1 MDKKIENFEKYLV
14 KDVSRVWTPEEFF
27 YEMNG
32 EMLKLDLMA
41 PDFLTEATDS
51 QLLNESLA
59 LFMML
64 GVPHLAGKTTL
75 DLLARKYKFAAI
87 SSAMIWMKKMGITT
101 RCSVGG
107 SPIRISADKST
118 KNPKAGD
125 VIFGDFYKA
134 LTQERNKPNSPV
146 TIKTKDTNTY
156 SWIVFEDVNKQ
167 QSGNRLEFHIDN
179 DADPM
184 RKKCSELTVRV
195 EWKGK
200 EVSAE
205 VGKFANKK
213 TGTGLA
219 TMDNNKQQ
227 SGQSGEQQKQ
237 IGQQTGSAVVPAES
251 FHNKSFLEFLLE
263 ADEPNNAASSI
274 EVLDTRS
281 RLPLAQFVSL
291 AMVPGDASGKK
302 FVFDEQYY
310 NLCSDAGKGIV
321 DKPEENEEE
330 VKLYDAE
337 KKPGKRKSYNKKGI
351 IEECWEVDF
360 YGNLD
365 IQSKASLVS
374 RLTKVLLGGVNAN
387 IGNIA
392 TGFAD
397 TLSDKIK
404 YDPRSTPMTPFKF
417 GFVHGDFLVPPVKLK
432 TMYNFPR
439 LVKKNFEAQGNA
451 FVSCAYMPIVKG
463 DVDLTDNA
471 LMSIWGVTPG
481 CNRTLSF
488 ANNPMKSLTDST
500 GTPKWF
506 QKEKYYLP
514 VSIEAIDF
522 SGCINLENLKGIPK
536 DVTEE
541 VNLSH
546 TGITYESLEELQDL
560 KTNRLDI
567 SYCEKLVWKKENETE
582 TSAASG
588 EEEGTASASPEQP
601 TSQSKEVATVN
612 TAGVDKN
619 TKKIGQD
626 KTNVP
631 VKTGT

>member
-1 MDKKIENFEKYLV
+1 M
-14 KDVSRVWTPEEFF
+14 
-27 YEMNG
+27 
-32 EMLKLDLMA
+32 
-41 PDFLTEATDS
+41 
-51 QLLNESLA
+51 
-59 LFMML
+59 
-64 GVPHLAGKTTL
+64 
-75 DLLARKYKFAAI
+75 
-87 SSAMIWMKKMGITT
+87 
-101 RCSVGG
+101 
-107 SPIRISADKST
+107 
-118 KNPKAGD
+118 
-125 VIFGDFYKA
+125 
-134 LTQERNKPNSPV
+134 
-146 TIKTKDTNTY
+146 
-156 SWIVFEDVNKQ
+156 
-167 QSGNRLEFHIDN
+167 
-179 DADPM
+179 
-184 RKKCSELTVRV
+184 
-195 EWKGK
+195 
-200 EVSAE
+200 
-205 VGKFANKK
+205 
-213 TGTGLA
+213 
-219 TMDNNKQQ
+219 
-227 SGQSGEQQKQ
+227 
-237 IGQQTGSAVVPAES
+237 
-251 FHNKSFLEFLLE
+251 
-263 ADEPNNAASSI
+263 
-274 EVLDTRS
+274 
-281 RLPLAQFVSL
+281 
-291 AMVPGDASGKK
+291 
-302 FVFDEQYY
+302 
-310 NLCSDAGKGIV
+310 
-321 DKPEENEEE
+321 
-330 VKLYDAE
+330 
-337 KKPGKRKSYNKKGI
+337 
-351 IEECWEVDF
+351 
-360 YGNLD
+360 
-365 IQSKASLVS
+365 
-374 RLTKVLLGGVNAN
+374 GGVNAN

-522 SGCINLENLKGIPK
+522 SGCINLENLKGMPK

-588 EEEGTASASPEQP
+588 EEE
-601 TSQSKEVATVN
+601 V
-612 TAGVDKN
+612 
-619 TKKIGQD
+619 
-626 KTNVP
+626 
-631 VKTGT
+631 